1 MIRPKRWTPGS
12 PPPAEE
18 RRDGFLFRSDSLS
31 LDFASTLSGR
41 LKKEQRELLG
51 TPRDLSRWLIAAGL
65 STDVFFPTE
74 SELLEARRLR
84 EALYSLARSCIE
96 SAPFDAEDRAVVNR
110 WARELPPAPQLNE
123 RGLSLANL
131 GIASCLATIAREG
144 VELFGGPLAARVR
157 NCSRE
162 GCGVLFV
169 DSSPSGKRRWCSM
182 SACGNKMKVKAFR
195 RRHKVSEKTPPL
207 IEATDGEHTEA

>member
-1 MIRPKRWTPGS
+1 MTRPKRWAPGP

-18 RRDGFLFRSDSLS
+18 RRDGFLFRSDSLA

-51 TPRDLSRWLIAAGL
+51 TTRDLSRWLIAAGL
-65 STDVFFPTE
+65 STEVLFPTE
-74 SELLEARRLR
+74 SELLEARSLR

-96 SAPFDAEDRAVVNR
+96 SAPFDAESSVVLNR
-110 WARELPPAPQLNE
+110 WARESPPAPQLNE
-123 RGLSLANL
+123 QGLSLANL
-131 GIASCLATIAREG
+131 SIASCLAMIAREG

-169 DSSPSGKRRWCSM
+169 DRSPSGKRRWCSM

-195 RRHKVSEKTPPL
+195 RRKVSEKTPPL
-207 IEATDGEHTEA
+207 IEATDGEHTEV